1 MAAHD
6 LVVIGSGPGGYVAA
20 IRAAQL
26 GMNVAV
32 VEREAVGGVCLNWGC
47 IPSKALLRNAEVLS
61 LVQHADRFG
70 IHVEGV
76 TADFGHAVDRSRQV
90 VDRLVRGVEGL
101 LKKNRVAVVQG
112 SARLLDSHTVAV
124 GDQRLD
130 SHTVAVGDQR
140 LEARNVIIATGA
152 RPKSIPGFDI
162 DGELVVTYREAILQP
177 SVPPK
182 AVIIGGGP
190 IGVECA
196 SIYNAYGADV
206 TIVELLPR
214 ILPNED
220 EDVSRLL
227 TRALERQ
234 GIHISTEA
242 RVSGLQRNGAKG
254 ATVEV
259 ETAQGAQRFSANRVL
274 VAVGI
279 QGNTE
284 ELGLETAGVTVEGGY
299 VKVDETLSANGD
311 GVYAIG
317 DVAGTMPLAHV
328 AQAQG
333 VYVAERLAGEEPTPL
348 DYRAMP
354 RAVYCNP
361 QVAAI
366 GLTEQEAKAQGL
378 EFKVGRFPFTANGK
392 AQALGETEGMVKII
406 VDAGS
411 GELLG
416 GHLIGHEVTELL
428 GELSLARIMEGTN
441 LEVGAVVNAHP
452 TISETIK
459 EAALAA
465 EGRAIHA

>member
-26 GMNVAV
+26 GMSVAV
-32 VEREAVGGVCLNWGC
+32 VEREEIGGVCLNWGC

-61 LVQHADRFG
+61 MVQHADRFG
-70 IHVEGV
+70 IHVEGI

-101 LKKNRVAVVQG
+101 LKKNSVEVVRG
-112 SARLLDSHTVAV
+112 SARLLDS
-124 GDQRLD
+124 R
-130 SHTVAVGDQR
+130 TVAVGDQR

-190 IGVECA
+190 IGVEFA

-284 ELGLETAGVTVEGGY
+284 ELGLERAGVTVEGGY

-392 AQALGETEGMVKII
+392 AQALGETEGMAKVI